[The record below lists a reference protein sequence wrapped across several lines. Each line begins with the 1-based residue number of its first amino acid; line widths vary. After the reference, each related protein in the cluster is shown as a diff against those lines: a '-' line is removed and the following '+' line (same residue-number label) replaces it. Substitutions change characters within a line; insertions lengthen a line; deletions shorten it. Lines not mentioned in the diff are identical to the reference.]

1 MKKIISLIIALMM
14 VASMSLVLTACGEK
28 ESSPETV
35 TDYTYELGED
45 VPNYTLKGEW
55 IPVEEAESEY
65 YTALGT
71 YTYAGD
77 VADLDGIKTVGVYEM
92 EKRDATLAEVAEA
105 ILKFDA
111 PEQAEDIQI
120 VESDKWEEEGDY
132 HFAHFTAF
140 DEETFGEPMYCSSYI
155 FESGDK
161 IIQYCYWAVTE
172 KVVIDDVLSMYMP
185 YNFEKEECDVPE
197 LEDTYLVGYESPT
210 EEFANVGFFK
220 WDGEESVKDYIDKYR
235 ESYDLI
241 DAAEYKTALGESGK
255 EYDCAYVKFK
265 ENLGDDSY
273 LNVDYIT
280 KIGDTFFEINFF
292 QDADEEEYQIS
303 SYGAML
309 WALTETE

>member
-1 MKKIISLIIALMM
+1 MKKIISMILALTM
-14 VASMSLVLTACGEK
+14 VAGMSLVLSACGEK
-28 ESSPETV
+28 EITSETV
-35 TDYTYELGED
+35 TDYTYELGEG
-45 VPNYTLKGEW
+45 VPNYTLEGEW
-55 IPVEEAESEY
+55 IPVEEAESDE

-92 EKRDATLAEVAEA
+92 EKNAPLLESAKA
-105 ILKFDA
+105 ILEYDS

-132 HFAHFTAF
+132 HFAHFTTF
-140 DEETFGEPMYCSSYI
+140 DEETYGEPMYCSSYI
-155 FESGDK
+155 FDAGDK

-185 YNFEKEECDVPE
+185 YNFEMKECDIPE

-220 WDGEESVKDYIDKYR
+220 WEGEESVHDYIDKYR
-235 ESYDLI
+235 ESYDLV
-241 DAAEYKTALGESGK
+241 DSAEYKTALGESGT

-265 ENLGDDSY
+265 EKTGDESF

-292 QDADEEEYQIS
+292 QDADEEEYQVS
-303 SYGAML
+303 TYGAML
-309 WALTETE
+309 WALTETGK